1 MIDRTRGQE
10 TRQRILEEAC
20 KVFGEKGFRDATHAE
35 ICKFAGA
42 NVAAINYYFGTKE
55 HLYKAVFE
63 HLSGLAETLYPFDQG
78 ISESASP
85 EEQLHAF
92 VRAFLGR
99 VFDPEQLRYLH
110 RIRMAEM
117 FDPTGLLDEVM
128 DQHLAKDRGH
138 ILGILRQ
145 LLGAGVPERDLSW
158 CEMSIVGQCLMVA
171 HGPRD
176 DRHKDI
182 FGFNEAGVDLLAGH
196 IKDFSLAGVEA
207 IRRKRNSHADSTHL
221 TSGAKPPRLEED
233 DEQSH

>member
-35 ICKFAGA
+35 ICREAGA

-55 HLYKAVFE
+55 ALYRAVFE
-63 HLSGLAETLYPFDQG
+63 HLSVLAETLYPFTQG
-78 ISESASP
+78 VSESASP
-85 EEQLHAF
+85 EDQLHAF

-99 VFDPEQLRYLH
+99 VFDPDQLKHLH

-145 LLGAGVPERDLSW
+145 LLGTGVPERDLSW

-182 FGFNEAGVDLLAGH
+182 FGFSEAGVDLLAEH
-196 IKDFSLAGVEA
+196 ITDFSLAGVEA
-207 IRRKRNSHADSTHL
+207 IRRKSNSATAWAHH
-221 TSGAKPPRLEED
+221 TSGANTTRLEED
-233 DEQSH
+233 DEQFH